1 MTAVSASAAATQDA
15 PLDDHPH
22 ADVAQ
27 ILHALAEPTRLSLV
41 HTLAGGTYRVVELTS
56 TLGLAQ
62 STVSAHL
69 AVLRLAGLV
78 TATPE
83 GRATRYALADPEI
96 DEVLAAAER
105 FVARQRE
112 GQAPGA
118 GSSTWRHLEA
128 ARRGLAAGG
137 GDGRLAERAGG

>member
-1 MTAVSASAAATQDA
+1 MRTAAASAAAQDA
-15 PLDDHPH
+15 PHDHPH
-22 ADVAQ
+22 SDVARV
-27 ILHALAEPTRLSLV
+27 LHALAEPTRLSLV
-41 HTLAGGTYRVVELTS
+41 HLLAGGSYRVVELTS
-56 TLGLAQ
+56 ALGHAQ

-105 FVARQRE
+105 LVARQGGGPAQSGGASTWQDLEATRR
-112 GQAPGA
+112 GPGA
-118 GSSTWRHLEA
+118 GHH
-128 ARRGLAAGG
+128 GAG
-137 GDGRLAERAGG
+137 LAERAGA